1 MSNSVPRR
9 AFIKSAAAASSLLLV
24 QSRIAFGADAN
35 TNLRLGLIGSGSRGS
50 WIANF
55 FEQHTNTKC
64 VAVHD
69 YFKDQVDAAGER
81 FNVPEARRYIGLDGY
96 KELLASD
103 VDAVAIMSPAY
114 FHPEQTVAA
123 LEAGKHVYLAKPMAV
138 DAPGCQDIVNAAN
151 AHPDLTTLIDFQT
164 RKNPA
169 YQKAVQLVHDG
180 AIGAPVCGQAYYH
193 TRRLNIRTDTSDPTA
208 PLRNWFFHIP
218 LSGDII
224 VEQNIHTIDVAN
236 WILDARPLAATGTG
250 GRRVRTDVGDAWD
263 HFIVTYTYPK
273 NVLIDFSST
282 QFVTGFDDI
291 CTRIFGADGTIDA
304 HYFGDVSVTA
314 KGDTMPPQKTGNIYA
329 DGAIA
334 NVKDFVAS
342 ILDNEPINNTQPSAD
357 STMACVLGR
366 MAAYTGATVTWEEM
380 TGRGERLTP
389 NLDLPA
395 DGPFHN
401 RVPVA

>member
-1 MSNSVPRR
+1 MSNPLPRR

-24 QSRIAFGADAN
+24 QPRIAFGAQAN
-35 TNLRLGLIGSGSRGS
+35 ETLRLGLIGSGGRGP

-55 FEQHTNTKC
+55 FEQHTNSKC

-69 YFKDQVDAAGER
+69 YFKDQVDAAGNR
-81 FNVPEARRYIGLDGY
+81 LNVPEDRRYIGLDGY

-103 VDAVAIMSPAY
+103 IDAVAIMSPAY
-114 FHPEQTVAA
+114 FHPEQAVAA

-138 DAPGCQDIVNAAN
+138 DVPGCQAIVDAAN
-151 AHPDLTTLIDFQT
+151 AHPELTTLIDYQT
-164 RKNPA
+164 RKNPQ
-169 YQKAVQLVHDG
+169 YQKAVQMVHDG

-193 TRRLNIRTDTSDPTA
+193 TRRLNIRTKPGDPTA

-314 KGDTMPPQKTGNIYA
+314 KSKTMPPENTGNIYA
-329 DGAIA
+329 DGAIT
-334 NVKDFVAS
+334 NVKEFVAS
-342 ILDNEPINNTQPSAD
+342 IVDNKPINNTEASAD
-357 STMACVLGR
+357 STMACILGR
-366 MAAYTGATVTWEEM
+366 TAAYTGTTVTWEEM
-380 TGRGERLTP
+380 TGKGERLDP
-389 NLDLPA
+389 
-395 DGPFHN
+395 
-401 RVPVA
+401 